1 MNCNLNAQ
9 DKKKVKAQFSAW
21 LELQDEKKE
30 ISEAEKSAKE
40 TVKDILDCKIGQV
53 GKLFK
58 LMQKYYNGAAEDEE
72 DIWAAM
78 ENIRSGDAEEDSD
91 SEEEADV
98 EEDS

>member
-1 MNCNLNAQ
+1 MNYNLSAE

-30 ISEAEKSAKE
+30 LAEAEKATKE
-40 TVKDILDCKIGQV
+40 TVKDVLDCKLSQV

-72 DIWAAM
+72 DIWAVI
-78 ENIRSGDAEEDSD
+78 ESIRSGDT
-91 SEEEADV
+91 EEET
-98 EEDS
+98 EETTEEN

>member
-1 MNCNLNAQ
+1 MNCNLNAE

-21 LELQDEKKE
+21 LEIQDEKKE
-30 ISEAEKSAKE
+30 LSEAEKATKE
-40 TVKDILDCKIGQV
+40 TVKDVLDCTIGQV

-72 DIWAAM
+72 DIWAVM
-78 ENIRSGDAEEDSD
+78 ENIRSADAEEAEG
-91 SEEEADV
+91 EEDT

>member
-1 MNCNLNAQ
+1 MNYNLSAE

-30 ISEAEKSAKE
+30 LAEAEKAAKE
-40 TVKDILDCKIGQV
+40 SVKDILDCKIGQV

-58 LMQKYYNGAAEDEE
+58 LMQKYYNGAAEEEE

-78 ENIRSGDAEEDSD
+78 ESIRSGDTEDEP
-91 SEEEADV
+91 EEEVDV
-98 EEDS
+98 EEEEN

>member
-1 MNCNLNAQ
+1 MNYNLSAE

-30 ISEAEKSAKE
+30 LAEAEKAAKE
-40 TVKDILDCKIGQV
+40 SVKDILDCKIGQV

-58 LMQKYYNGAAEDEE
+58 LMQKYYNGAAEEEE

-78 ENIRSGDAEEDSD
+78 ENIRSGDAEEDS
-91 SEEEADV
+91 EEEVDV

>member
-1 MNCNLNAQ
+1 MNYNLSAE

-30 ISEAEKSAKE
+30 LAEAEKATKE
-40 TVKDILDCKIGQV
+40 TVKDVLDCKLSQV

-72 DIWAAM
+72 DIWAVI
-78 ENIRSGDAEEDSD
+78 ESIRSGDAEEEA
-91 SEEEADV
+91 EET
-98 EEDS
+98 EEN

>member
-1 MNCNLNAQ
+1 MNYNLSAE

-30 ISEAEKSAKE
+30 LAEAEKAAKE
-40 TVKDILDCKIGQV
+40 SVKDILDCKIGQV

-58 LMQKYYNGAAEDEE
+58 LMQKYYNGAAEEEE

-78 ENIRSGDAEEDSD
+78 ESIRSGDAEEDS
-91 SEEEADV
+91 EEEVDV

>member
-1 MNCNLNAQ
+1 MNYNISAN

-40 TVKDILDCKIGQV
+40 TVKDILECTIGQA

-58 LMQKYYNGAAEDEE
+58 LMQKKYNAELSTEE

-78 ENIRSGDAEEDSD
+78 NSISGADENEDEDAEEGEDK
-91 SEEEADV
+91 EEE
-98 EEDS
+98 

>member
-1 MNCNLNAQ
+1 MNYNLSAE

-30 ISEAEKSAKE
+30 LTEAEKAAKE
-40 TVKDILDCKIGQV
+40 SVKDILDCKIGQV

-58 LMQKYYNGAAEDEE
+58 LMQKYYNGAAEEEE

-78 ENIRSGDAEEDSD
+78 ENIRSGDAEEDS
-91 SEEEADV
+91 EEEVDV

>member
-78 ENIRSGDAEEDSD
+78 ESIRSGDAEEDSD
-91 SEEEADV
+91 SEEKADV

>member
-1 MNCNLNAQ
+1 MNYNLSAE

-30 ISEAEKSAKE
+30 LAEAEKATKE
-40 TVKDILDCKIGQV
+40 TVKDVLDCKLSQV

-72 DIWAAM
+72 DIWAVI
-78 ENIRSGDAEEDSD
+78 ESIRSGDAEEET
-91 SEEEADV
+91 EETT
-98 EEDS
+98 EEN